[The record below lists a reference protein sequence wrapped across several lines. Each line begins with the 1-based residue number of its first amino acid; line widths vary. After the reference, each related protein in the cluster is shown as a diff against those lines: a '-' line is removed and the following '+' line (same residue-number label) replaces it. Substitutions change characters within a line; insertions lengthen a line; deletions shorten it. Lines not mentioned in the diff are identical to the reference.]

1 MDSTDAMNS
10 AKTTLDELWG
20 APPRQRADRFDPTLI
35 ADQPE
40 PIRRYLEHAIAP
52 GTPLARAVRL
62 EMEGEIRLNDR
73 WLPFRAEQVIRWDRG
88 FIWKADVRMAPGV
101 HIKGSDRLVDGVG
114 AVDWKMLGFVPVMH
128 AEGPDIT
135 RSATGR
141 LEIESVWLPSVL
153 LDDDVRWTV
162 ENERHLRVAV
172 HVPGDEGRLRLTLG
186 EDGRVTEAVLPRWG
200 NPEGANYH
208 VVPFGGRMEQE
219 ETFGGYTVPTRIR
232 VGWFYGSD
240 RFEGEGEFF
249 RARLKNLR
257 YR

>member
-1 MDSTDAMNS
+1 MDPTDTS
-10 AKTTLDELWG
+10 LDELWEAG
-20 APPRQRADRFDPTLI
+20 PAEPPPVFDPTLI

-62 EMEGEIRLNDR
+62 QMKGEIRLNDR
-73 WLPFRAEQVIRWDRG
+73 WLPLRAEQVIRWDRG

-101 HIKGSDRLVDGVG
+101 HIRGSDRLVDGVG
-114 AVDWKMLGFVPVMH
+114 ALDWKMLGFVPVMH
-128 AEGPDIT
+128 AEGPDIA

-141 LEIESVWLPSVL
+141 LEIESIWLPSVL

-162 ENERHLRVAV
+162 EDDQHLRIAV

-186 EDGRVTEAVLPRWG
+186 DDGRVTEAVLPRWG
-200 NPEGANYH
+200 NPEGANFH
-208 VVPFGGRMEQE
+208 VVPFGGRMEGE
-219 ETFGGYTVPTRIR
+219 GTFGGYTVPTRLR
-232 VGWFYGSD
+232 VGWYYGSD
-240 RFEGEGEFF
+240 RFEREGEFF
-249 RARLKNLR
+249 RAELQNLR